1 MYSLYFSIGLL
12 VRVLVG
18 LMGIGG
24 GVLLVPAM
32 VYILRM
38 DQHVALWKSSPALEH
53 LELTDRMGSWSW
65 QAGRRQLASTG
76 RREQL
81 REPVS

>member
-1 MYSLYFSIGLL
+1 MYLLYFSIGLL
-12 VRVLVG
+12 VGVLVG

-38 DQHVALWKSSPALEH
+38 DQHVALWKSSPALEL
-53 LELTDRMGSWSW
+53 LELT
-65 QAGRRQLASTG
+65 
-76 RREQL
+76 E
-81 REPVS
+81 